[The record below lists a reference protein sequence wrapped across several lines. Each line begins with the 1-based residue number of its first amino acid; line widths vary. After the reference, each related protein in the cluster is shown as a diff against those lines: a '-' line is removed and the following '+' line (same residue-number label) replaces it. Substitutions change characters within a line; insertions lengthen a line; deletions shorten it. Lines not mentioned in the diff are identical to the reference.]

1 MGSDRVLD
9 DPWVLVP
16 ALFAPAYIGGRTAA
30 EHWDLTEQIF
40 KDILVMTAQA
50 VRQKRQERHGALFS
64 LKHVDERKLFGTK
77 SVWRHQ
83 TRVPVSDVHRT
94 IIDMLDDPA
103 VGGGI
108 QHVADC
114 LAAFLRRGDR
124 DDEKLIEYA
133 VRLGNGTVFKRLGFL
148 AERLP
153 DGAVLARLCEH
164 HLSGGHAKL
173 DPAPRR
179 AARRDQVEA
188 ARAPALGNDMIEK
201 REILAI
207 ARQTSLTPHIVEKD
221 YVLGWMLAGIYGHE
235 ELAENWVFKAGTC
248 LKKCFFETYRFSE
261 DLDFTLLKPEHLDAD
276 FLKDVFSEIG
286 EWIYEQT
293 GIEMP
298 ADRQEFDIYQ
308 NPRGRLSC
316 QGKISYK
323 GPISSTHDLPRIKLG
338 LSVCPMSS

>member
-1 MGSDRVLD
+1 MRQNNPRLPQGRAQLVRVLSAAGDVIHVDDVVGTLQLDRTAAAQRLSRWTEQGWLRRVGRGAYVAASIDTLGVDRVLD
-9 DPWVLVP
+9 DLWVLVP

-40 KDILVMTAQA
+40 KDILVMTTQA

-114 LAAFLRRGDR
+114 LAAYLRRSDR

-133 VRLGNGTVFKRLGFL
+133 ARLGNGAVFKRLGFL

-153 DGAVLARLCEH
+153 DGIDLARLCER

-173 DPAPRR
+173 DPAQDGPRVVTKWR
-179 AARRDQVEA
+179 LRVPQRWA
-188 ARAPALGNDMIEK
+188 GEK
-201 REILAI
+201 TR
-207 ARQTSLTPHIVEKD
+207 
-221 YVLGWMLAGIYGHE
+221 
-235 ELAENWVFKAGTC
+235 
-248 LKKCFFETYRFSE
+248 
-261 DLDFTLLKPEHLDAD
+261 
-276 FLKDVFSEIG
+276 
-286 EWIYEQT
+286 
-293 GIEMP
+293 
-298 ADRQEFDIYQ
+298 
-308 NPRGRLSC
+308 
-316 QGKISYK
+316 
-323 GPISSTHDLPRIKLG
+323 
-338 LSVCPMSS
+338 